1 MPSQQNL
8 RKSRLNFDFGG
19 DAHLEYVGTPLDESA
34 QVGVAPHVAKR
45 QVHQRRLENG
55 PSAEDFFNTISQL
68 RSFHTRPLRES
79 IGADYPL
86 AASLR
91 SFRDRTNARS
101 VAMNRASIS
110 GISLLGSLIDCPLCA
125 ARISA

>member
-1 MPSQQNL
+1 MNSPLTPVAGL
-8 RKSRLNFDFGG
+8 RASTSDCRSFRR
-19 DAHLEYVGTPLDESA
+19 SA
-34 QVGVAPHVAKR
+34 KISHKAIW
-45 QVHQRRLENG
+45 
-55 PSAEDFFNTISQL
+55 DFFNSIRHKQP
-68 RSFHTRPLRES
+68 FHKFSLRES

-86 AASLR
+86 ASFR